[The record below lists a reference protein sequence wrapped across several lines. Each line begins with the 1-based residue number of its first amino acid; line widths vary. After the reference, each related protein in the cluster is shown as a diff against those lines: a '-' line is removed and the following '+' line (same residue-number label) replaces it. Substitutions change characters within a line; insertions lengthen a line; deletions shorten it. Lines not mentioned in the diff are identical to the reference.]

1 MYMKRLFIGRSILVP
16 YLLVLAVAVL
26 RLVFTDSNNLVPIF
40 SVLLFFGACR
50 PMREFGIAVLGLMG
64 LDIFI
69 TTHHYGY
76 KLAPDQA
83 LTWMWYLLA
92 VNLGAAALSK
102 TISLRRVA
110 GSSLLISI
118 SFFVASNFSV
128 WFEWNMYPKSLSGLL
143 ACYAAALPF
152 FRNSVVAELLC
163 SGLLFG
169 SARYSQT
176 LLVGQRLKQ
185 ACS

>member
-1 MYMKRLFIGRSILVP
+1 MKRLFLGRSIFLP
-16 YLLVLAVAVL
+16 YLLVMAIAVS
-26 RLVFTDSNNLVPIF
+26 RLVFTHPYNLIPIF

-50 PMREFGIAVLGLMG
+50 PMREFGIAVMGLMG

-102 TISLRRVA
+102 SVSLRRVA
-110 GSSLLISI
+110 GSSLLLSV
-118 SFFVASNFSV
+118 SFFVVSNFSV
-128 WFEWNMYPKSLSGLL
+128 WFEWNMYPKTLNGLL
-143 ACYAAALPF
+143 ACYAAAVPF
-152 FRNSVVAELLC
+152 FRNNVVAELLGSC
-163 SGLLFG
+163 LLFG
-169 SARYSQT
+169 LARYSQT
-176 LLVGQRLKQ
+176 LLAGRRLKQ

>member
-1 MYMKRLFIGRSILVP
+1 MKRLFLGRLIFLP
-16 YLLVLAVAVL
+16 YLLVLAVGFS
-26 RLVFTDSNNLVPIF
+26 RLVLAHPFNLIPIF
-40 SVLLFFGACR
+40 SVLMFFGACR
-50 PMREFGIAVLGLMG
+50 PTREFGIAVLGLMG

-76 KLAPDQA
+76 GLAPDQA

-102 TISLRRVA
+102 IISLRRVV
-110 GSSLLISI
+110 GSSLLLSV

-128 WFEWNMYPKSLSGLL
+128 WFEWNMYPKTLSGLL

-152 FRNSVVAELLC
+152 FRNSVAAEILC

-169 SARYSQT
+169 LARYSQT
-176 LLVGQRLKQ
+176 LLTGQRLKQ